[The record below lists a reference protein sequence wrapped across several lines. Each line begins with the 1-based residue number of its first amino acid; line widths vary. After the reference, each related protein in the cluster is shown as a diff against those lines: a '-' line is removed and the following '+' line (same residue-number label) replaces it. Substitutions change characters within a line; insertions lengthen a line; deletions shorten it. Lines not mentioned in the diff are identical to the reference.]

1 MLEPIPAAY
10 GKGRVHPWM
19 SRLLISW
26 PYVNIMGFT
35 TLLMGVSTVLWRSP
49 GPSPVPPHLL
59 TFVPNCGFNQQPS
72 TAQSSSLQTVL
83 PAAQNSFFSLNNW
96 SICAK
101 HCAAQSAWSSA
112 VKRVRHFIVVREAS
126 QGKCCARTQRGDLLC
141 VSLEEE
147 RCFNGWTSSRTGNK
161 AARSLQLLPQL
172 LRTDNRCCYLP
183 LPLMLKTLSTA
194 VQLSPSDAA

>member
-1 MLEPIPAAY
+1 MI
-10 GKGRVHPWM
+10 GKAKNDYFLITNYSNCHHPWM
-19 SRLLISW
+19 SHLLIAW
-26 PYVNIMGFT
+26 PYVGIMGFT
-35 TLLMGVSTVLWRSP
+35 TLRMSVSALLWRSP

-72 TAQSSSLQTVL
+72 TAQSSSLQTIL
-83 PAAQNSFFSLNNW
+83 PAAQNSFFFPLNHW
-96 SICAK
+96 SICVK

-172 LRTDNRCCYLP
+172 LRTDNWCCYLP
-183 LPLMLKTLSTA
+183 LPLMLKTL
-194 VQLSPSDAA
+194 

>member
-1 MLEPIPAAY
+1 M
-10 GKGRVHPWM
+10 GRVHPWM
-19 SRLLISW
+19 LIAW
-26 PYVNIMGFT
+26 PYVSIMSFS
-35 TLLMGVSTVLWRSP
+35 TLLICVSAVLWRSP
-49 GPSPVPPHLL
+49 GPSPVLPHLL
-59 TFVPNCGFNQQPS
+59 TFVPNFGFNQQPS
-72 TAQSSSLQTVL
+72 TAQSSSQQTNL
-83 PAAQNSFFSLNNW
+83 PAAQIHFFPLNNW
-96 SICAK
+96 SICAQ

-147 RCFNGWTSSRTGNK
+147 RCFHGWTSSRTGNE

-172 LRTDNRCCYLP
+172 LRPDNWCCYLA

-194 VQLSPSDAA
+194 VQLSLSDVAQ